1 MSIRS
6 SKVCSAAVAE
16 LVQELIGRWPNH
28 KKNAAQLRL
37 YTEDIAAMVEEFG
50 LSRMRAAVA
59 TARRGRC
66 DFLPEPGELFKLLPA
81 PEIHSAQALRD
92 PNCPHCSGSGW
103 KMVTIIDASSG
114 RSDKRAT
121 RCNCEASRTAAAAAT
136 RPTAEQCGA
145 FVKEAMEQL
154 KNMPAP
160 PDPKRQAAELQQQ
173 MRQSKFAERVSRPVP
188 GPLIPTTAEL
198 AEQLAQSAAQREARH
213 HQRPKPDAETVQ

>member
-6 SKVCSAAVAE
+6 SKVCSRAVAE
-16 LVQELIGRWPNH
+16 LVEELTRRWPNH
-28 KKNAAQLRL
+28 KKDGAQLGL
-37 YTEDIAAMVEEFG
+37 YTEDIGAMVEEFG

-81 PEIHSAQALRD
+81 PEIHNAQPLRD
-92 PNCPHCSGSGW
+92 PNCPDCSGSGW
-103 KMVTIIDASSG
+103 KMVPSSG
-114 RSDKRAT
+114 RSDKRAA
-121 RCNCEASRTAAAAAT
+121 RCNCQASRTAPVAAT
-136 RPTAEQCGA
+136 RPTAEQCAA
-145 FVKEAMEQL
+145 FVEEAMEQL

-173 MRQSKFAERVSRPVP
+173 MRQSKFAERVARPVP